1 MKLLLD
7 THILLWAAIDFARL
21 SPRARRLLSAPD
33 AELLFSVAS
42 IWEVAIKTSLGRADF
57 DVDSVTLRRGL
68 LEGGYVELPI
78 TGEHAVTAGALPD
91 LHHDPFDRI
100 LIAQALVEGVPLVTS
115 DRRIHQYPVPIE
127 RV

>member
-7 THILLWAAIDFARL
+7 THILLWAAVDVTRL
-21 SPRARRLLSAPD
+21 SSRARRLLNAPD
-33 AELLFSVAS
+33 TELLFSVAS

-68 LEGGYVELPI
+68 LEGGYMELPI
-78 TGEHAVTAGALPD
+78 TGEHVITAGALPA
-91 LHHDPFDRI
+91 LHGDPFDRI

-127 RV
+127 PV